1 MLKFFWSIKSYS
13 TDVGLL
19 LLRIV
24 LGTLMMSH
32 GWDKLMNF
40 ADAEKFPD
48 PLGVTGPVSAML
60 TIFAE
65 LICSGFL
72 VLGLFSR
79 AALIPLIFTML
90 VVIFIVAAGTDLG
103 EREHAIL
110 FLVPY
115 ISLWLTGPGR
125 YSIDGL
131 LNR

>member
-1 MLKFFWSIKSYS
+1 MLKFFWSTKSYS

>member
-1 MLKFFWSIKSYS
+1 MLKYLWSTKSYS

-24 LGTLMMSH
+24 LGTLMMRH
-32 GWDKLMNF
+32 GWDKLMNYSD
-40 ADAEKFPD
+40 ADKFPD

-72 VLGLFSR
+72 VVGLFSR
-79 AALIPLIFTML
+79 VVLIPLIFTML
-90 VVIFIVAAGTDLG
+90 VVIFIIAAGTDLG

-110 FLVPY
+110 FLAPY
-115 ISLWLTGPGR
+115 VSLLLTGPGR
-125 YSIDGL
+125 YSMDGL
-131 LNR
+131 LKR

>member
-1 MLKFFWSIKSYS
+1 MLKYFWSTKSYS

-24 LGTLMMSH
+24 LGTLMMRH

-40 ADAEKFPD
+40 ADADKFPD
-48 PLGVTGPVSAML
+48 PIGVTGPVSAML

-72 VLGLFSR
+72 VVGLFSR
-79 AALIPLIFTML
+79 AALIPLIITML

-115 ISLWLTGPGR
+115 ISLLFTGPGR
-125 YSIDGL
+125 YSLDSL
-131 LNR
+131 LKR